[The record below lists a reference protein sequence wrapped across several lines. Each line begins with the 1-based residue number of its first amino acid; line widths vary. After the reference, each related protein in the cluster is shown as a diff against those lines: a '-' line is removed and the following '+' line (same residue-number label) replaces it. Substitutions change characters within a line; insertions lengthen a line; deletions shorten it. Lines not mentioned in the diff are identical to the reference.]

1 MTRIKLCG
9 IMNERDA
16 SATDRLKP
24 EYAGFVFFRKSRR
37 YVSPEKAKALRA
49 LIDPSVCTVGVFVD
63 ESPDIIAGLI
73 SDGIIGMVQLHGHE
87 DREYI
92 SHLRSLTDKP
102 IIQAFRI
109 SSSEDVKR
117 AECSSADHILL
128 DSGSGGTGK
137 VFNWELIHSVKRT
150 YFLAGGLD
158 PKNVQKAIE
167 TLHPFAVDV
176 SSGIETDGHKDIDK
190 MAAFVRSVRSGSS
203 I

>member
-1 MTRIKLCG
+1 MS
-9 IMNERDA
+9 ERDA
-16 SATDRLKP
+16 SAADRLKP

-73 SDGIIGMVQLHGHE
+73 SDGIIDMVQLHGHE

-92 SHLRSLTDKP
+92 SNLRSLTDKP

-117 AECSSADHILL
+117 AECSPADHILL

-150 YFLAGGLD
+150 YFLAGGLE

>member
-1 MTRIKLCG
+1 MS
-9 IMNERDA
+9 ERDA
-16 SATDRLKP
+16 SAADRLKP

-63 ESPDIIAGLI
+63 ESPDIITGLI

-117 AECSSADHILL
+117 AECSPADHILL

-150 YFLAGGLD
+150 YFLAGGLE
-158 PKNVQKAIE
+158 PKIVQKAIE

>member
-1 MTRIKLCG
+1 MS
-9 IMNERDA
+9 ERDA
-16 SATDRLKP
+16 SAADRLKP
-24 EYAGFVFFRKSRR
+24 EYAGFIFFRKSHR

-49 LIDPSVCTVGVFVD
+49 LIDSSVCTVGVFVD

-73 SDGIIGMVQLHGHE
+73 SEGIIDMVQLHGHE

-137 VFNWELIHSVKRT
+137 VFNWELIHLVKRT

>member
-1 MTRIKLCG
+1 MS
-9 IMNERDA
+9 ERDA
-16 SATDRLKP
+16 SAADRLKP

-63 ESPDIIAGLI
+63 ESPDIITGLI

-117 AECSSADHILL
+117 AECSPADHILL

-150 YFLAGGLD
+150 YFLAGGLE